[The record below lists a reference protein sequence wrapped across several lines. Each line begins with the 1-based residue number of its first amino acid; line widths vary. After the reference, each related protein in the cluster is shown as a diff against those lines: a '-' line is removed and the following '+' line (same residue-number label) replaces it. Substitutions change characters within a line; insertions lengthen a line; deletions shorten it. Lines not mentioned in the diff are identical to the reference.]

1 MPPTVYRIITPHLVL
16 RCWQP
21 ADAALLKAAV
31 DVSIEHLRPWM
42 PWASHEPTDLDAKI
56 AMLRRWRGEFDLD
69 KDYVYGIFDRAER
82 TALGSSGLHTRHGPD
97 VREIGYWVRADRVNT
112 GIATETAAALTKVAF
127 EVTKVQRVEIHCD
140 PRNDRSAAVPRKLG
154 YAHEATLRR
163 RSHAGSEPR
172 DTMIWTLFADEYP
185 TSPAAQVA
193 IQAFDVLGQ
202 PLL

>member
-1 MPPTVYRIITPHLVL
+1 MPPTAYRIVTPRLVL

-21 ADAALLKAAV
+21 ADAALLKVAV

-69 KDYVYGIFDRAER
+69 KDYVYGIFDRAES
-82 TALGSSGLHTRHGPD
+82 TALGSTGLHTRHGAD
-97 VREIGYWVRADRVNT
+97 AREIGYLVRADRINE
-112 GIATETAAALTKVAF
+112 GIATETAAALTRVAF
-127 EVTKVQRVEIHCD
+127 AISQVQRVEIHCD
-140 PRNDRSAAVPRKLG
+140 VRNDRSAAVPHKLG

-163 RSHAGSEPR
+163 RSHAGGAPS

-185 TSPAAQVA
+185 ASPAAQVA